1 MSNKIEKQLQIL
13 KKLHTP
19 ETRTV
24 ICRDYNISDRTF
36 RNYFN
41 GGEKIKLL
49 NVEFNHQIKEVEQ
62 SRDIYLDGRNQEI
75 DYKKDND
82 VFYKSSVH
90 PVLLPLNMTEVY
102 MLTQGI
108 LDILDKDSVEY
119 EAYKG
124 IAEKIYSQLS
134 EYGIKKLGENRHNLE
149 KKDVVT
155 YESELEMYERL
166 HKLKFLY
173 AEKSRDIVKVIF
185 EDGEFIIGRID
196 RRGRRLV
203 LTHINSRDEID
214 INNFGSIKNIEII

>member
-82 VFYKSSVH
+82 VFYKSSV
-90 PVLLPLNMTEVY
+90 
-102 MLTQGI
+102 
-108 LDILDKDSVEY
+108 
-119 EAYKG
+119 
-124 IAEKIYSQLS
+124 
-134 EYGIKKLGENRHNLE
+134 
-149 KKDVVT
+149 
-155 YESELEMYERL
+155 
-166 HKLKFLY
+166 FLFY
-173 AEKSRDIVKVIF
+173 
-185 EDGEFIIGRID
+185 
-196 RRGRRLV
+196 
-203 LTHINSRDEID
+203 
-214 INNFGSIKNIEII
+214 